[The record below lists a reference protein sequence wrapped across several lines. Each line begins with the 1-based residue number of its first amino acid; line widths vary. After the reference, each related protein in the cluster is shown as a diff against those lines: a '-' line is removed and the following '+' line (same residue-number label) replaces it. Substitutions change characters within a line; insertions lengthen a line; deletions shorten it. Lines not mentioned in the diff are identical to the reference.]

1 MDEETPLLDQNIE
14 PQRDSRNTI
23 KYKIIGGCLAL
34 TACFTFTWIAF
45 FVKSFNQDVT
55 DVLFIRSALQS
66 ILFACVLKYYKI
78 PFWLEASDYESNV
91 VDLGQHNFGK
101 NKAFKCL
108 NDFQYVKSILPKSI

>member
-1 MDEETPLLDQNIE
+1 MDEETPLINQNIE

-78 PFWLEASDYESNV
+78 PFWLEASDYES
-91 VDLGQHNFGK
+91 K
-101 NKAFKCL
+101 KIYWL
-108 NDFQYVKSILPKSI
+108 NCFLVLFQVSEHDFVEF